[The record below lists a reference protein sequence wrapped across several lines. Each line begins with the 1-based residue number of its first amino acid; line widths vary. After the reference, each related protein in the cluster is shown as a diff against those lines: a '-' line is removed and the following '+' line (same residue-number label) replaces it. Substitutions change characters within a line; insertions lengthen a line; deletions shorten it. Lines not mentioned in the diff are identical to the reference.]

1 MAGSLAVR
9 KKNAAKARA
18 KKPSAVERQVQS
30 LFGLTPDLKRGNI
43 LPFAVNPKT
52 GKPELGAP
60 QFVYDLARAF
70 AAPGVAA
77 SGQPIDTESEATNF
91 AANFTG
97 TGGVASRATR
107 GALGEG
113 RAVLGMSGAPRS
125 SLAGTTRDFSK
136 TKMNPELYG
145 LRKTK
150 DLPRLQASP
159 VKVEPFRVTPKP
171 DKVSLGDYEGRP
183 FIISMADRSAAGDR
197 ITGIGN
203 KDLNLPVE
211 LQGGQDFMF
220 SPTTGGLVWA
230 SEASPVSN
238 IMNLARQLHET
249 TGEKPLYLPFRMGG
263 EGSDFAT
270 MTGETMMSYADAA
283 LGKSDKTDMNRLI
296 EKYIPDFAGISDPE
310 GYRQFA
316 DLSGAKR
323 KQLQLDLSNT
333 FGEEGGGL
341 TLPMTRAMIADPA
354 QLDKPSFFLQNVG
367 EIDPTADVVTSTG
380 HRTYSRGVPGR
391 GLGVLGEDVNVAQLL
406 PELSKIYQI
415 GDPREFRGQYADFT
429 DYGKELKIAEE
440 AAMREKAL
448 RQGKTPKV
456 YNTERGGTSK
466 YMQSGAKFGVL
477 TPELLRLL
485 EGQ

>member
-18 KKPSAVERQVQS
+18 KKPSAVERQLQN
-30 LFGLTPDLKRGNI
+30 LFGLTPGLKRGNI

-77 SGQPIDTESEATNF
+77 SGQPIDAESEATNF

-238 IMNLARQLHET
+238 IMNLATAPRDDRRET
-249 TGEKPLYLPFRMGG
+249 ALP
-263 EGSDFAT
+263 A
-270 MTGETMMSYADAA
+270 
-283 LGKSDKTDMNRLI
+283 
-296 EKYIPDFAGISDPE
+296 
-310 GYRQFA
+310 
-316 DLSGAKR
+316 
-323 KQLQLDLSNT
+323 
-333 FGEEGGGL
+333 
-341 TLPMTRAMIADPA
+341 
-354 QLDKPSFFLQNVG
+354 
-367 EIDPTADVVTSTG
+367 
-380 HRTYSRGVPGR
+380 VPHGR
-391 GLGVLGEDVNVAQLL
+391 
-406 PELSKIYQI
+406 
-415 GDPREFRGQYADFT
+415 RR
-429 DYGKELKIAEE
+429 
-440 AAMREKAL
+440 
-448 RQGKTPKV
+448 
-456 YNTERGGTSK
+456 
-466 YMQSGAKFGVL
+466 
-477 TPELLRLL
+477 LRLRHHDRRDHDVL
-485 EGQ
+485 RRRSAR